1 MASRNAIARGETVV
15 GAPLAAPSGDRCVKP
30 TLPHVRGLEIPQQ
43 SSIPPQTRR
52 GHLAIATF
60 AALAILT
67 VSSPCARAQAQPL
80 PGPDVREIYNRLLP
94 QIEAIRAFDNHG
106 HPGYANDTD
115 VDAMAIP
122 ADSSAPLRLRDENVE
137 ILDAVKF
144 LFNYPYSDFLPE
156 HQRWLV
162 DQKAAAKAKLG
173 AGYFSHIL
181 DQVGIETAVANRVS
195 MPPYLDPARFRW
207 VFFVDN
213 FLFPF
218 DTQQLET
225 RNPDQKLNLPLE
237 RKLLTRN
244 LKQAHL
250 ENLPSDF
257 RDYLKFVTGIVE
269 ADKAAGGVGIKFEIA
284 YFRSLHFDD
293 PEESRAAAIYAKY
306 RQSDVPTAAEYRDFQ
321 DYVFRYLLR
330 EAARLHL
337 PVQIHTSVG
346 GGDFYMIEESS
357 VMGLENILRD
367 PRYENVTFDLLHGG
381 YPHQSEAIWL
391 TARKNVYL
399 DSSLMGIFV
408 YPAELHRIL
417 KQWLELFPDKIVF
430 GSDTFPLSDANG
442 AEEGYWL
449 ALKSARLA
457 VAAALAEM
465 VSEKEINEAQ
475 ALQMARAYLHDTA
488 AKIYSSAH

>member
-1 MASRNAIARGETVV
+1 MASNCKRRRIFPNV
-15 GAPLAAPSGDRCVKP
+15 GAEIAAPSGALNVKS
-30 TLPHVRGLEIPQQ
+30 TLRQVGGLELPEQ
-43 SSIPPQTRR
+43 PPRSPR
-52 GHLAIATF
+52 SLRILLAITSF
-60 AALAILT
+60 AALVILT
-67 VSSPCARAQAQPL
+67 LSPPASRAQSQPL
-80 PGPDVREIYNRLLP
+80 PGPDVKEIYNRLLP

-106 HPGYANDTD
+106 HPGYANDTE
-115 VDAMAIP
+115 VDAMEIP
-122 ADSSAPLRLRDENVE
+122 SDSSAPLRLRDENAE
-137 ILDAVKF
+137 ILDAAKF
-144 LFNYPYSDFLPE
+144 LFNYPYSDFSPD

-173 AGYFSHIL
+173 ADYFSHIL

-218 DTQQLET
+218 DTQQLES

-237 RKLLTRN
+237 RKLLARN

-250 ENLPSDF
+250 ENLPNDF
-257 RDYLKFVTGIVE
+257 RDYLKFVTGMVE
-269 ADKAAGGVGIKFEIA
+269 ADKAAGGAGMKFEIA

-306 RQSDVPTAAEYRDFQ
+306 RQSGVPTDADYLDFQ

-330 EAARLHL
+330 EAGRLHL
-337 PVQIHTSVG
+337 PVQIHTAVG

-391 TARKNVYL
+391 TARKNVYV

-465 VSEKEINEAQ
+465 VSEKEITEVQ

-488 AKIYSSAH
+488 AKIYTPAH

>member
-1 MASRNAIARGETVV
+1 MAVSVAGLF
-15 GAPLAAPSGDRCVKP
+15 GAF
-30 TLPHVRGLEIPQQ
+30 T
-43 SSIPPQTRR
+43 
-52 GHLAIATF
+52 AT
-60 AALAILT
+60 
-67 VSSPCARAQAQPL
+67 PARAQAQPF

-106 HPGYANDTD
+106 HPGFADDPN

-122 ADSSAPLRLRDENVE
+122 PDSAAPLRLRDENAE

-144 LFNYPYSDFLPE
+144 LFNYPYSDFSPE

-162 DQKAAAKAKLG
+162 EHKAAAKSKLG
-173 AGYFSHIL
+173 AGYFSRIL

-195 MPPYLDPARFRW
+195 MPSYLDPARFRW
-207 VFFVDN
+207 AFFADN

-218 DTQQLET
+218 DTQQLEA

-237 RKLLTRN
+237 RKLLARN
-244 LKQAHL
+244 LKQANL
-250 ENLPSDF
+250 EKLPEDF
-257 RDYLKFVTGIVE
+257 VSYLTFVTAIVE
-269 ADKAAGGVGIKFEIA
+269 ADKAAGGAGMKFEIA
-284 YFRSLHFDD
+284 YFRTLHFDD
-293 PEESRAAAIYAKY
+293 PDESRASAIYAKY
-306 RQSDVPTAAEYRDFQ
+306 RGGGVPALTEYRDFQ
-321 DYVFRYLLR
+321 DFVFRYLLR
-330 EAARLHL
+330 DAARLHL

-357 VMGLENILRD
+357 VMGLENILKD
-367 PRYENVTFDLLHGG
+367 SRYENVNFVLLHGG

-399 DSSLMGIFV
+399 DSSLMGIVV
-408 YPAELHRIL
+408 YPAELHRTL

-465 VSEKEINEAQ
+465 ISEKEITEAQ
-475 ALQMARAYLHDTA
+475 AIQMARAYLHDTA
-488 AKIYSSAH
+488 AKIYAPAK

>member
-1 MASRNAIARGETVV
+1 MASKPKRRRIFPNV
-15 GAPLAAPSGDRCVKP
+15 GARLAAPSGDLNVKSTP
-30 TLPHVRGLEIPQQ
+30 WDACGLELQQQ
-43 SSIPPQTRR
+43 SSACLQLCRH
-52 GHLAIATF
+52 HLAMATF

-67 VSSPCARAQAQPL
+67 VSSPCVRAQAHPL

-94 QIEAIRAFDNHG
+94 EIEQIRAFDNHG
-106 HPGYANDTD
+106 HPGYANDPE
-115 VDAMAIP
+115 VDAMEIP
-122 ADSSAPLRLRDENVE
+122 SDSSAPLRLRDENTE

-144 LFNYPYSDFLPE
+144 LFNYPYADFSPD

-173 AGYFSHIL
+173 ASYFSHIL
-181 DQVGIETAVANRVS
+181 DQVGIETAIANRVS

-218 DTQQLET
+218 DTQQLES

-237 RKLLTRN
+237 RKLLARN
-244 LKQAHL
+244 LRQAHL

-257 RDYLKFVTGIVE
+257 HDYLKFVTGIVE
-269 ADKAAGGVGIKFEIA
+269 ADKANGGVGIKFEIA

-293 PEESRAAAIYAKY
+293 PEESRASAIYAKY
-306 RQSDVPTAAEYRDFQ
+306 RQSGIPTFAEYHDFQ

-367 PRYENVTFDLLHGG
+367 PRYENVTFVLLHGG
-381 YPHQSEAIWL
+381 YPHQSEAVWL

-408 YPAELHRIL
+408 YPAELRRTL

-430 GSDTFPLSDANG
+430 GSDTFPLSEANG

-465 VSEKEINEAQ
+465 VSEKEITEAQ

-488 AKIYSSAH
+488 AKIYAPAH

>member
-1 MASRNAIARGETVV
+1 MGHGRFSILWTIA
-15 GAPLAAPSGDRCVKP
+15 ALF
-30 TLPHVRGLEIPQQ
+30 L
-43 SSIPPQTRR
+43 SSIGAGST
-52 GHLAIATF
+52 
-60 AALAILT
+60 
-67 VSSPCARAQAQPL
+67 RAQAQPL
-80 PGPDVREIYNRLLP
+80 PGPDAREIYNRLLP

-106 HPGYANDTD
+106 HPGYAGDPE

-122 ADSSAPLRLRDENVE
+122 PDSSAPLRLRDGNTE

-144 LFNYPYSDFLPE
+144 LFNYPYSDFSLE

-162 DQKAAAKAKLG
+162 DQKAAAKANPG
-173 AGYFSHIL
+173 SAYFSHIL

-195 MPPYLDPARFRW
+195 MPPYLDPSRFRW

-218 DTQQLET
+218 DTQQREA

-237 RKLLTRN
+237 RKLLARN
-244 LKQAHL
+244 LSQAHL
-250 ENLPSDF
+250 ANLPNDF
-257 RDYLKFVTGIVE
+257 RDYLRFVTGIVE
-269 ADKAAGGVGIKFEIA
+269 ANKAAGGVGIKFEIA
-284 YFRSLHFDD
+284 YFRSLRFDD
-293 PEESRAAAIYAKY
+293 PEESRAATIYAKY
-306 RQSDVPTAAEYRDFQ
+306 RQSGVPTTAEYRDFQ
-321 DYVFRYLLR
+321 DFVFRYLLR
-330 EAARLHL
+330 EAARLRL

-346 GGDFYMIEESS
+346 GGDFYMIEENS

-367 PRYENVTFDLLHGG
+367 PRYENVAFVLLHGG
-381 YPHQSEAIWL
+381 YPHQGEAIWL

-449 ALKSARLA
+449 ATKSARLA
-457 VAAALAEM
+457 LTAALAEM
-465 VSEKEINEAQ
+465 VSEKEITEAQ

-488 AKIYSSAH
+488 STIYNPAR

>member
-1 MASRNAIARGETVV
+1 MAMKYGFASV
-15 GAPLAAPSGDRCVKP
+15 GARLAAPSGDHRVNS
-30 TLPHVRGLEIPQQ
+30 TLPHTRGL
-43 SSIPPQTRR
+43 
-52 GHLAIATF
+52 A
-60 AALAILT
+60 AILFL
-67 VSSPCARAQAQPL
+67 SMFCAPSARAQSQPL
-80 PGPDVREIYNRLLP
+80 PGPDVKEIYNRLLP
-94 QIEAIRAFDNHG
+94 QIEAIRAFDSHG
-106 HPGYANDTD
+106 HPGFANDPD
-115 VDAMAIP
+115 VDAMSIP
-122 ADSSAPLRLRDENVE
+122 ADSSAPLRLRDDNPE
-137 ILDAVKF
+137 ILDAAKF
-144 LFNYPYSDFLPE
+144 FFNYPYSDFSPE

-162 DQKAAAKAKLG
+162 EQKAAAKKKLG
-173 AGYFSHIL
+173 PGYFSHIL

-207 VFFVDN
+207 VYFVDD

-218 DTQQLET
+218 DTQQLEA

-237 RKLLTRN
+237 RKLLVRN
-244 LKQAHL
+244 LQQAHL
-250 ENLPSDF
+250 ESLPTNF
-257 RDYLKFVTGIVE
+257 GEFLKFATNIIE
-269 ADKAAGGVGIKFEIA
+269 SNNAAGAAGIKFEIA
-284 YFRSLHFDD
+284 YYRSLHFGD
-293 PEESRAAAIYAKY
+293 PDESRAAAIYAKY
-306 RQSDVPTAAEYRDFQ
+306 RQSGVPTAAEYRDFQ
-321 DYVFRYLLR
+321 DFVFRYLLR

-367 PRYENVTFDLLHGG
+367 PRYENVTFVLLHGG

-417 KQWLELFPDKIVF
+417 KQWLELFPGKIVF
-430 GSDTFPLSDANG
+430 GSDTFPSSDANG

-457 VAAALAEM
+457 VTAALAEM
-465 VSEKEINEAQ
+465 VSEKEISEAQ

-488 AKIYSSAH
+488 AKIYNPPK

>member
-1 MASRNAIARGETVV
+1 MSRRCNSIVLATAILFLSS
-15 GAPLAAPSGDRCVKP
+15 LAAES
-30 TLPHVRGLEIPQQ
+30 T
-43 SSIPPQTRR
+43 
-52 GHLAIATF
+52 
-60 AALAILT
+60 
-67 VSSPCARAQAQPL
+67 RAQAQPL
-80 PGPDVREIYNRLLP
+80 PGNDVREIYNRLLP

-122 ADSSAPLRLRDENVE
+122 ADSSAPLRLRDENIE

-144 LFNYPYSDFLPE
+144 LFNYPYSDFSPD

-218 DTQQLET
+218 DAQQLES

-237 RKLLTRN
+237 RKLLARN

-257 RDYLKFVTGIVE
+257 RGYLKFVTAIVE

-306 RQSDVPTAAEYRDFQ
+306 RQSGIPTSVEYRDFQ

-367 PRYENVTFDLLHGG
+367 PRYENVTFD
-381 YPHQSEAIWL
+381 P
-391 TARKNVYL
+391 
-399 DSSLMGIFV
+399 SSRRLSA
-408 YPAELHRIL
+408 PKRSHLAHR
-417 KQWLELFPDKIVF
+417 
-430 GSDTFPLSDANG
+430 A
-442 AEEGYWL
+442 
-449 ALKSARLA
+449 
-457 VAAALAEM
+457 
-465 VSEKEINEAQ
+465 
-475 ALQMARAYLHDTA
+475 
-488 AKIYSSAH
+488 

>member
-1 MASRNAIARGETVV
+1 MKHLGRWILAVSVAGLL
-15 GAPLAAPSGDRCVKP
+15 GAF
-30 TLPHVRGLEIPQQ
+30 T
-43 SSIPPQTRR
+43 
-52 GHLAIATF
+52 AT
-60 AALAILT
+60 
-67 VSSPCARAQAQPL
+67 PARAQAQPF

-106 HPGYANDTD
+106 HPGFADDPD

-122 ADSSAPLRLRDENVE
+122 PDSSAPLRLRDENTE

-144 LFNYPYSDFLPE
+144 LFNYPYSDFSPE

-162 DQKAAAKAKLG
+162 EHKAAAKSKLG
-173 AGYFSHIL
+173 SGYFSHIL
-181 DQVGIETAVANRVS
+181 DQVGVETAVANRVA
-195 MPPYLDPARFRW
+195 MPSYLDPARFRW
-207 VFFVDN
+207 VFFADN

-218 DTQQLET
+218 DTQQLES

-237 RKLLTRN
+237 RKLLARN
-244 LKQAHL
+244 LKQANL
-250 ENLPSDF
+250 EKLPEDF
-257 RDYLKFVTGIVE
+257 VSYLKFVTAIVE
-269 ADKAAGGVGIKFEIA
+269 ADKAAGGAGMKFEIA

-293 PEESRAAAIYAKY
+293 PDESRAAAIYAKY
-306 RQSDVPTAAEYRDFQ
+306 RSGGVPALTEYREFQ
-321 DYVFRYLLR
+321 DFVFRYLLR
-330 EAARLHL
+330 DAARLHL

-357 VMGLENILRD
+357 VMGLENILKD
-367 PRYENVTFDLLHGG
+367 PRYENVNFVLLHGG

-408 YPAELHRIL
+408 YPAELHRTL

-465 VSEKEINEAQ
+465 VSEKEITEAQ
-475 ALQMARAYLHDTA
+475 AIQMARAYLHDTA
-488 AKIYSSAH
+488 AKIYTPAK